1 MNFILLGFILYMV
14 MILVI
19 GFLTYK
25 SNKDHNDFF
34 VAGRKLNPWVVAFSE
49 RASGESAWLL
59 LGLPGAAYALGFLEM
74 WTALGCVLGIIFYWF
89 IIAKDLR
96 DVSEEVDAIT
106 LPTFFAA
113 RHRKG
118 RVVIRVLSTVIII
131 FFFIFYLSAQING
144 AGKIL
149 NVTFGI
155 KEVHGMILGAAVII
169 FYTMMGGFFA
179 VAWTDL
185 VQGIIMIGALVI
197 LPLAG
202 FIELAEQGVSLS
214 GEMGGMTSADGLSLF
229 SLTGGKTGWAAA
241 ALIISGLSWAFGYM
255 GQPHLLT
262 RFMSISSSARIRVS
276 RRIAITWAVPAFTG
290 AMLIGVVGVAMYG
303 QGYFEDIEQIM
314 PYMAKNLLPPW
325 LAGILI
331 SGAIAAMMS
340 TADSQLLLISSSVIE
355 DFYHQTLGKQVTDRF
370 MLQASRL
377 ITVVIGMVGLFIAIW
392 SDKLIFAMVSYA
404 WAGLGSSF
412 GPLLLLMLKWKKVTW
427 QGAIGGLVT
436 GFLTTVVWSEI
447 TVLDEALS
455 VRFVSFVM
463 AFLVV
468 WLVSLATRK
477 ENILYKK

>member
-14 MILVI
+14 LILVI

-96 DVSEEVDAIT
+96 DVSEEVNAIT

-113 RHRKG
+113 RHQKG
-118 RVVIRVLSTVIII
+118 QVVIRMLSTVIII

-149 NVTFGI
+149 NVTFGM
-155 KEVHGMILGAAVII
+155 KEIHGMFLGAVLII

-185 VQGIIMIGALVI
+185 VQGIIMIGTLVI
-197 LPLAG
+197 LPIAG
-202 FIELAEQGVSLS
+202 FIELADSGISLS
-214 GEMGGMTSADGLSLF
+214 GEMEGMKTADGLSLF

-241 ALIISGLSWAFGYM
+241 AVIISGLSWAFGYM

-262 RFMSISSSARIRVS
+262 RFMSIKSSAKIRIS
-276 RRIAITWAVPAFTG
+276 RRIAITWAIPAFTG
-290 AMLIGVVGVAMYG
+290 AMLIGIVGVAMHG

-314 PYMAKNLLPPW
+314 PYMAKTLLPAW

-340 TADSQLLLISSSVIE
+340 TADSQLLLISSSVVE

-370 MLQASRL
+370 MLKVSRW
-377 ITVVIGMVGLFIAIW
+377 ITVLIGLVGLIIAVA

-436 GFLTTVVWSEI
+436 GSLTTVIWSEI
-447 TVLDEALS
+447 TVLDETLS

-463 AFLVV
+463 AFLAV
-468 WLVSLATRK
+468 WLISLATRR
-477 ENILYKK
+477 ETSG